1 LTHFSQWREC
11 DRPTF
16 SPPRWQLPS
25 VPACQSVSP
34 KLGLFCPFMGRS
46 FVFSITWWLCF
57 ATFFGPVV
65 SEPLLSLFF
74 SSEGRKRSR
83 LSVWLTASRWRAL
96 RARSRALQTALVGEI
111 QLAQSQASIHRRL
124 STPSKAGAVPLPPGR
139 TQDGRTGPKLLVYS
153 RVLLCQ
159 VVYSGLSSL
168 VPFAYASLLRPA
180 PAWHCPGLA
189 SVPARGIWSQTH
201 PSKSR
206 PRTSFLI
213 PPHYPRDAS
222 EPQVAWE
229 LAEAR

>member
-1 LTHFSQWREC
+1 
-11 DRPTF
+11 
-16 SPPRWQLPS
+16 
-25 VPACQSVSP
+25 
-34 KLGLFCPFMGRS
+34 MGRS

-57 ATFFGPVV
+57 AAFFGPVV

-96 RARSRALQTALVGEI
+96 RARSRALQTALAGEI

-124 STPSKAGAVPLPPGR
+124 STPSKAGQCPCLPAAPR
-139 TQDGRTGPKLLVYS
+139 TVVRDLAFS
-153 RVLLCQ
+153 ILLCQ
-159 VVYSGLSSL
+159 VVYSRLSSL
-168 VPFAYASLLRPA
+168 VLLAYGSLLRPA

-229 LAEAR
+229 LAEAL